1 VLTYDIALAALA
13 DPTRRRIYDLIR
25 EQPRSVGELAAAL
38 PVTRPA
44 VSQHLKVLQEARL
57 AAFRREGTRH
67 VYRPDPT
74 GLAPLRAYV
83 ETLWADVLE
92 AFRAGDLGNDPGGH
106 R

>member
-1 VLTYDIALAALA
+1 M
-13 DPTRRRIYDLIR
+13 PSGSSGIR
-25 EQPRSVGELAAAL
+25 ERPRSVGELAAAL

-67 VYRPDPT
+67 VYRPDPA
-74 GLAPLRAYV
+74 GLAPLRDYV
-83 ETLWADVLE
+83 ESLWTDVLK
-92 AFRAGDLGNDPGGH
+92 AFRAGDFEDERGGP